1 MDAKELE
8 KFKSEQEKVIEA
20 ENKRR
25 IKELAKIEE
34 KKRAGIKKLVGLGL
48 TQKEAEAIANG

>member
-25 IKELAKIEE
+25 IEELAKIEE